1 MKIGLDLRCLPADGS
16 PGGGIAHAARALCS
30 RLVLDRSFEWVFYL
44 PIGAS
49 FPLLDKEGLG
59 VVSVIKLDNP
69 SGSSLRRAMREKP
82 CDLSFV
88 PSGAVP
94 LGIGVPAV
102 PWIHDLIILDHPEWF
117 PESWLRRQYTTRLVL
132 RGIKRAPVVFA
143 VSEYTKSAIVRHARI
158 PVESIVVTGEG
169 GDETLAGIANDQ
181 LPMTKK
187 RALEFVKNKW
197 HIDSPFVLA
206 LGTVE
211 PRKNLGMLIRA
222 WAKSQDDVGG
232 RRQKEGGRIE
242 LVVAGP
248 WGWKCED
255 VKREIASL
263 PSDLKKLLYRIEK
276 ISDDGK
282 RQLLLAASAVAVP
295 SLDEGFGLVAL
306 EALQAGTQVISS
318 NRGAVPE
325 VVGTGAMSLDPLDE
339 SAWMTA
345 IVKSSQIERPK
356 IFNSVGLAAAVN
368 ALKGGPTVIQH
379 SATVMSAAPI
389 AESQGVRDAILKRYS
404 WNLAASAVL
413 DGLKRSV

>member
-1 MKIGLDLRCLPADGS
+1 
-16 PGGGIAHAARALCS
+16 
-30 RLVLDRSFEWVFYL
+30 
-44 PIGAS
+44 
-49 FPLLDKEGLG
+49 
-59 VVSVIKLDNP
+59 
-69 SGSSLRRAMREKP
+69 
-82 CDLSFV
+82 
-88 PSGAVP
+88 
-94 LGIGVPAV
+94 
-102 PWIHDLIILDHPEWF
+102 
-117 PESWLRRQYTTRLVL
+117 
-132 RGIKRAPVVFA
+132 
-143 VSEYTKSAIVRHARI
+143 
-158 PVESIVVTGEG
+158 
-169 GDETLAGIANDQ
+169 
-181 LPMTKK
+181 MTKK